1 MNFVSEKDIEKK
13 EGEEE
18 EEYDGRPLYER
29 LKSVRDKKTAEIEEE
44 RALKNQFRGID
55 DSEAQFLGMVNRVK
69 AEQEEK
75 KKKEIQELV
84 RAQKAAMSTA
94 IPSVPSTSFTAP
106 KIQAGALKSKI
117 KSANSATG
125 ILVRKRKHS
134 EEAAEQQSNSVNK
147 QTAAQSPS
155 SHPTSNVQ
163 VVNLSGV
170 VDYGSSSDDEEDT
183 PNHNSML
190 KSAVSNSSSNRDNP
204 TTDSVK
210 SSCLSEPNF
219 RMSSDRVAQHY
230 NAIPNAGTQ
239 ARESS
244 KIYYMRNFNNWVKS
258 MVIGDFLERLK
269 QEGCPRARVLDLCC
283 GKGGDL
289 LKWKIGG
296 IRDIVMTDVADVSL
310 EHARDRYKEV
320 KQRMER
326 EGREPFSASFITADL
341 GAQRLTDHYEVKDE
355 LFDLTSCQFAIH
367 YSFASEPRAWQF
379 LRNATERLRPGG
391 YFIGTMPDARQI
403 LNLIINK
410 GNNNCYENDVCRV
423 DLTDKAINLKTTQ
436 PPLFGAQIYFALD
449 QVVNCPEYLAY
460 FDLLQRML
468 ADCDMELVYMK
479 PFSEIY
485 KEYMNDKSGLQL
497 MSRMKAVETFTLR
510 ERSHSKHDRNQ
521 YAHATKFLEEKFPNS
536 NNEAIGTISNAEWEV
551 ISMYSVFAFRKVHPT
566 LVVKNEGA
574 NGVESKGQ

>member
-1 MNFVSEKDIEKK
+1 MK
-13 EGEEE
+13 
-18 EEYDGRPLYER
+18 RC
-29 LKSVRDKKTAEIEEE
+29 SVHH
-44 RALKNQFRGID
+44 
-55 DSEAQFLGMVNRVK
+55 
-69 AEQEEK
+69 
-75 KKKEIQELV
+75 
-84 RAQKAAMSTA
+84 
-94 IPSVPSTSFTAP
+94 SVCS
-106 KIQAGALKSKI
+106 Q
-117 KSANSATG
+117 
-125 ILVRKRKHS
+125 
-134 EEAAEQQSNSVNK
+134 
-147 QTAAQSPS
+147 
-155 SHPTSNVQ
+155 
-163 VVNLSGV
+163 
-170 VDYGSSSDDEEDT
+170 
-183 PNHNSML
+183 
-190 KSAVSNSSSNRDNP
+190 
-204 TTDSVK
+204 
-210 SSCLSEPNF
+210 
-219 RMSSDRVAQHY
+219 MSSERVAQHY
-230 NAIPNAGTQ
+230 NAIPNAGAQ

-310 EHARDRYKEV
+310 EHARERYKDV
-320 KQRMER
+320 RQRMQR
-326 EGREPFSASFITADL
+326 EKRQPFSASFITADL
-341 GAQRLTDHYEVKDE
+341 GAQRLVDHYEAKDE

-403 LNLIINK
+403 LNLITNK
-410 GNNNCYENDVCRV
+410 GVNNCYENDVCRV
-423 DLTDKAINLKTTQ
+423 DLTDKTIDLKTTQ

-485 KEYMNDKSGLQL
+485 KDYLNDKSALQL

-521 YAHATKFLEEKFPNS
+521 YAHATKYLEEKFPNN
-536 NNEAIGTISNAEWEV
+536 NNEAIGTISDAEWEV
-551 ISMYSVFAFRKVHPT
+551 ISMYSVFAFRKVQPT
-566 LVVKNEGA
+566 TVVENEGA
-574 NGVESKGQ
+574 NGVESKGH